1 MTRTTGL
8 IAATLML
15 AASFA
20 GANPKNP
27 KPDWIDG
34 NSAEFPRE
42 NYLVGVGQG
51 DSRQDA
57 EERARGEIAK
67 IFSSQV
73 NVNTSLTTSESTS
86 GSGKNQKNDFQQ
98 SISNSV
104 QTISQKALEGV
115 EIQEKWQDAA
125 TREYYALAVLERA
138 KGIAAV
144 KDKLA
149 EIDKEST
156 QWKDEMDKASE
167 KLPRVKAALRL
178 LSVLKA
184 REDLAS
190 ELRVLDAGG
199 KAPAGPVDAAAVKPA
214 AAKAI
219 SELDVV
225 VAMSGD
231 AAAQVK
237 TGIVKGLNGFG
248 MQAKSG
254 GTGDILV
261 EGEVATKQMEGDGS
275 KWRWARSTVTVS
287 LKDGKTEKI
296 ISQFDVS
303 DRQASADYQ
312 EAVRRV
318 HVSLAK
324 KVSGQLNDAITSYF
338 ENQ

>member
-1 MTRTTGL
+1 MRL
-8 IAATLML
+8 ILCLL
-15 AASFA
+15 AALTA
-20 GANPKNP
+20 AAHADPRNP

-34 NSAEFPRE
+34 KSVQYPHESYLLGVGEGDGRQSAE
-42 NYLVGVGQG
+42 
-51 DSRQDA
+51 D
-57 EERARGEIAK
+57 RARGEIAK

-73 NVNTSLTTSESTS
+73 NVNTNLTETESNASS
-86 GSGKNQKNDFQQ
+86 GGKAQKNDFQQ

-115 EIQEKWQDAA
+115 EIVEKWQDQA
-125 TREYYALAVLERA
+125 TRQFYALAVLDRQKA
-138 KGIAAV
+138 ILAV

-149 EIDKEST
+149 EFDKEAV
-156 QWKDEMDKASE
+156 QWKSQLDAASE
-167 KLPRVKAALRL
+167 KLPRVKAALKL
-178 LSVLKA
+178 LAVLKA
-184 REDLAS
+184 REDVNA
-190 ELRVLDAGG
+190 ELRVLDPGG
-199 KAPAGPVDAAAVKPA
+199 KSSPSPVDAAAVRPQ
-214 AAKAI
+214 AAKAL

-231 AAAQVK
+231 AATQVK

-254 GTGDILV
+254 GEGDILV
-261 EGEVATKQMEGDGS
+261 HGEVATQQMEGDGS

-287 LKDGKTEKI
+287 LKDGKTDKV
-296 ISQFDVS
+296 ISAFDVS
-303 DRQASADYQ
+303 DRQASADYK

-324 KVSGQLNDAITSYF
+324 KVAGQLNEAITAYF